1 MKLVTA
7 QVGVRQGF
15 ILSPT
20 IFNVF
25 LEYIIKEAFDRFE
38 GTVGIR
44 GRSTTNLRFADE
56 IDLVAGKSEELV
68 DLTSK

>member
-1 MKLVTA
+1 M
-7 QVGVRQGF
+7 RQGF
-15 ILSPT
+15 ILSPI

-25 LEYIIKEAFDRFE
+25 LQYIILEAFDGFE
-38 GTVGIR
+38 GTVSIR

-68 DLTSK
+68 ALTSK